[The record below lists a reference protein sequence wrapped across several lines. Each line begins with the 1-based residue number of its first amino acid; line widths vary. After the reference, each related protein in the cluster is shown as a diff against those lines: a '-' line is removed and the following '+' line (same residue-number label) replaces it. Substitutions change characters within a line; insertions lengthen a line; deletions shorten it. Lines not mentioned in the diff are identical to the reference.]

1 MDRPTLGLALIVKNE
16 AENLPRLFESFEGCF
31 DQIVVTDTGSTDETV
46 EVAKKLGAHVTHF
59 TWCDDFSAARN
70 ASFEP
75 MTTDYVMWLD
85 ADDVLEA
92 KDDFLTWRDHI
103 MHLADFWVANYIYAE
118 TSDGKPMC
126 TFIRERVVKRSQGFK
141 WRYFVHEGM
150 IPQPNSKIQFIPSWR
165 VRHKRTAQ
173 DLAKDQSR
181 NLHLFEKN
189 PTKIDPRM
197 MFYWGKEL
205 FENGKVLDAVRKLE
219 DVLGQGPGLEP
230 HDRILAMQYLGMAYA
245 RLKQFE
251 KAIHL
256 SYQGLALE
264 PNRAE
269 FYITIADS
277 YVELKLFQN
286 AIPAYTAAANC
297 HLPRGFQ
304 VLTPVFFNEEC
315 YTTWPRSQLAKI
327 YATLGDFDKAR
338 SFAEGTLTQF
348 QHGESQQTLD
358 AINQMQKSQ
367 RLIEC
372 ATPCRDII
380 FTCLASPYT
389 WDGEEYRKG
398 AMGGSETACI
408 EMAEWLAKLSGKPV
422 KVFNPRPSAKTVN
435 GVEYVPIDKLSEYT
449 TKNRP
454 YLHIAWR
461 HNQKVTPA
469 PTYVWA
475 HDLITP
481 GVEDTRNY
489 NSVICLTPFH
499 RDFMHNMQ
507 MVPKDRIW
515 VSRNGIAAE
524 KFKGHQIV
532 KNPNKIVFPSSPD
545 RGLDRAILIMDK
557 LVGEFPDLKLHV
569 FYGIEHLPKW
579 GHQALYDKLVK
590 MIAERPHVIYHGKT
604 EQTKLH
610 EHFREAALWLHPC
623 DFIETSCITAME
635 MIACG
640 VYPVTRSLGG
650 LKDTLRDAKEKG
662 MATLLPHDCVTEAEF
677 AAYTQA
683 TREALLEKKWEH
695 PGFQAFDPESVSWEK
710 VARSWL
716 EEMDY
721 GLQIVDIEESIP
733 QCQEC

>member
-16 AENLPRLFESFEGCF
+16 AENLPRLFKSLEGCF
-31 DQIVVTDTGSTDETV
+31 DEIIVTDTGSTDDTV
-46 EVAKKLGAHVTHF
+46 KVAESLGATVKHF

-92 KDDFLTWRDHI
+92 KDEFLVWRDNI
-103 MHLADFWVANYIYAE
+103 MHLADFWIANYIYAE
-118 TSDGKPMC
+118 KPDGTPLC
-126 TFIRERVVKRSQGFK
+126 TFIRERVVKRTKGFK

-150 IPQPNSKIQFIPSWR
+150 VPTPDSKVTFIPSWR
-165 VRHKRTAQ
+165 VRHKRTAE
-173 DLAKDQSR
+173 DLAKDHSR

-189 PTKIDPRM
+189 ASKIDSRM

-205 FENGKVLDAVRKLE
+205 FENGKQMDAVRKLE
-219 DVLGQGPGLEP
+219 DVLGQGPGLEL
-230 HDRILAMQYLGMAYA
+230 HDRILAMQYLAMAYQYF
-245 RLKQFE
+245 KQHE

-256 SYQGLALE
+256 AYQGLALC

-269 FYITIADS
+269 FYITIADC
-277 YVELKLFQN
+277 YVTLNQLQN
-286 AIPAYTAAANC
+286 AIPAYVAASNC
-297 HLPRGFQ
+297 HLPQGYQ
-304 VLTPVFFNEEC
+304 VLSPVFFNEEC

-327 YATLGDFDKAR
+327 YAQLGQFDKAK
-338 SFAEGTLTQF
+338 SFAQGTFEQYG
-348 QHGESQQTLD
+348 HADSKNTLD
-358 AINQMQKSQ
+358 VISQMQSAQ
-367 RLIEC
+367 FEIER
-372 ATPCRDII
+372 AVPCRDII

-389 WDGEEYRKG
+389 WDGDVYRKQ

-422 KVFNPRPSAKTVN
+422 KVFNPRESAKTVN
-435 GVEYVPIDKLSEYT
+435 GVDYIPISQLSDYT
-449 TKNRP
+449 RKNRP

-461 HNQKVTPA
+461 HNNKVTPA

-481 GVEDTRNY
+481 NVEDTRNY
-489 NSVICLTPFH
+489 KSVICLTPFH

-507 MVPKDRIW
+507 MVPLDKIW

-524 KFKGHQIV
+524 KFRDPGIV

-545 RGLDRAILIMDK
+545 RGLDRAILIMDR
-557 LVGEFPDLKLHV
+557 LIGEFPDLKLHV

-604 EQTKLH
+604 EQTLLH
-610 EHFREAALWLHPC
+610 KHFREASLWLHPC

-640 VYPVTRSLGG
+640 VYPVTRALGG
-650 LKDTLRDAKEKG
+650 LKDTLKEAREKG
-662 MATLLPHDCVTEAEF
+662 MATLLPHDCVTESEF
-677 AAYTQA
+677 EAYTQA

-695 PGFQAFDPESVSWEK
+695 PGFASFDPESVSWEK